1 MLTQR
6 ISNILPRS
14 IDPIQALLISLWV
27 LTMISLPI
35 INWTYGW
42 EATVKAIHAGVVIQV
57 SAVVAVLWKSWG
69 TAKTVQVSALVFLL
83 GWAAEAVGSHTGYPF
98 GDYAYTEALQ
108 PQFLGVPLLIPLAW
122 MMMLPPAWG
131 VASAISS
138 WFEQRWKTVAFII
151 LSAAAMTAWDLFLD
165 PQMVAWGLWAWTS
178 PAGYFGIPWSN
189 YLGWLLVSALITA
202 LITAMIRPNQLP
214 ISGLLVIYTITWA
227 LQTIGLGIFWDL
239 PGPAI
244 AGGVFMGM
252 LTILGWRAYLNN
264 KE

>member
-1 MLTQR
+1 MLSHIKLST
-6 ISNILPRS
+6 LPRS

-27 LTMISLPI
+27 LTMIALPI

-42 EATVKAIHAGVVIQV
+42 EATVKAIIAGVFVQV
-57 SAVVAVLWKSWG
+57 SVVVAVLWKSWG
-69 TAKTVQVSALVFLL
+69 TAKTVRISALVFLL
-83 GWAAEAVGSHTGYPF
+83 GWTAEAVGSHTGYPF
-98 GDYAYTEALQ
+98 GDYAYTQALQ
-108 PQFLGVPLLIPLAW
+108 PQILGVPLLIPLAW

-131 VASAISS
+131 VATAISS
-138 WFEQRWKTVAFII
+138 RFEQRWQTAVFII

-165 PQMVAWGLWAWTS
+165 PQMVAWGLWAWAS

-202 LITAMIRPNQLP
+202 IIRPNQLP
-214 ISGLLVIYTITWA
+214 IPELLLIYTITWI
-227 LQTIGLGIFWDL
+227 LQTIGLGIFWKL

-244 AGGVFMGM
+244 AGGIFMGM
-252 LTILGWRAYLNN
+252 LTMLGWRAYLNS